1 MAEFKLDCMHEPCP
15 IPLLK
20 ALKVLHTM
28 QIGDILVLTT
38 DHSCTIA
45 NVLNWT
51 KKKRHFAD
59 YLKVAESIWEIYIEK
74 SVPQIRLEDA
84 SHNEKL

>member
-20 ALKVLHTM
+20 ALKVLRTM
-28 QIGDILVLTT
+28 QDGDLLVLTA

-45 NVLNWT
+45 NVVNWI
-51 KKKRHFAD
+51 KKKGHFAD
-59 YLKVAESIWEIYIEK
+59 YLKVAEGVWEIYIEK
-74 SVPQIRLEDA
+74 SVSQRK
-84 SHNEKL
+84 S